1 MGSIICSLS
10 YSSRFCLSFF
20 PDSSVRQSFLFVV
33 NPRSGTTLGR
43 EADSLVPWLEQKAQE
58 AGYRAKAVI
67 TQAPRHATQLASEAA
82 ATQQWTTV
90 VAVGGDGTVNEVA
103 QGLLHSPVLLGILP
117 LGSGNG
123 LARHL
128 GIPLSLSAALDHLFT
143 STSKVIDSATL
154 NEQPFFC
161 VAGLGFDAY
170 VSQVFGQQPRRGLD
184 TYLRVSMQAYLD
196 YLPQRIRVNGHEA
209 KVFSLSFANAG
220 QFGNNAWVAP
230 QADLADGLLEV
241 CTVLPFP
248 KWYGTALTF
257 QLFTKNL
264 KSSTY
269 VSYQS
274 LPEITVET
282 ERPALVHYDGEPWQL
297 ATNQIKVK
305 VVPKSLRVK
314 A

>member
-1 MGSIICSLS
+1 M
-10 YSSRFCLSFF
+10 
-20 PDSSVRQSFLFVV
+20 V

-43 EADSLVPWLEQKAQE
+43 EADSMVAWLEQKAQE
-58 AGYRAKAVI
+58 AGYRAKVVI
-67 TQAPRHATQLASEAA
+67 TQARGHATQLAREAVA
-82 ATQQWTTV
+82 AQQWGTV

-103 QGLLHSPVLLGILP
+103 QGLLHSPISLGILP

-128 GIPLSLSAALDHLFT
+128 GIPLNVSAALNHLFT
-143 STSKVIDSATL
+143 SRSKAIDSATL
-154 NEQPFFC
+154 NSQPFFC

-196 YLPQRIRVNGHEA
+196 YLPQRIRLNGCEA
-209 KVFSLSFANAG
+209 EVFLLSFANAG

-230 QADLADGLLEV
+230 QADLTDGRLEV

-274 LPEITVET
+274 LSEITVET

-297 ATNQIKVK
+297 TTNQIEVK
-305 VVPKSLRVK
+305 VVPKSLWVK
-314 A
+314 G

>member
-1 MGSIICSLS
+1 M
-10 YSSRFCLSFF
+10 
-20 PDSSVRQSFLFVV
+20 
-33 NPRSGTTLGR
+33 
-43 EADSLVPWLEQKAQE
+43 VPWLEQKAQE
-58 AGYRAKAVI
+58 AGYRAKVVI
-67 TQAPRHATQLASEAA
+67 TQARGHATQLAREAVA
-82 ATQQWTTV
+82 AQQWGTV

-103 QGLLHSPVLLGILP
+103 QGLLHSHISLGILP

-128 GIPLSLSAALDHLFT
+128 GIPLNVSAALNHLFT
-143 STSKVIDSATL
+143 SRSKAIDSATL
-154 NEQPFFC
+154 NGQPFFC

-196 YLPQRIRVNGHEA
+196 YLPQRIRINGREA
-209 KVFSLSFANAG
+209 EVFSLSFANAG

-230 QADLADGLLEV
+230 QADLTDGRLEV

-274 LPEITVET
+274 LSEITVET

-297 ATNQIKVK
+297 TTNQIEVK

-314 A
+314 G

>member
-1 MGSIICSLS
+1 MVS
-10 YSSRFCLSFF
+10 
-20 PDSSVRQSFLFVV
+20 
-33 NPRSGTTLGR
+33 
-43 EADSLVPWLEQKAQE
+43 WLEHKAQKA
-58 AGYRAKAVI
+58 GHRAKAVI
-67 TQAPRHATQLASEAA
+67 TQARGHATELAREAVM
-82 ATQQWTTV
+82 TQQWGTV

-103 QGLLHSPVLLGILP
+103 RGLLHSPLALGILP

-128 GIPLSLSAALDHLFT
+128 GIPLTLSAALDRLFASR
-143 STSKVIDSATL
+143 STVIDSATL
-154 NEQPFFC
+154 NGQPFFC

-170 VSQVFGQQPRRGLD
+170 VGHLFGQQTKRGLD

-196 YLPQRIRVNGHEA
+196 YLPQSIRMEGLETE
-209 KVFSLSFANAG
+209 VFSLSFANAG

-230 QADLADGLLEV
+230 HADLTDGRLEV
-241 CTVLPFP
+241 CKVLPFP

-264 KSSTY
+264 RPSTY
-269 VSYQS
+269 VSYRS

-297 ATNQIKVK
+297 DTSRIEVK
-305 VVPKSLRVK
+305 IVPTSLRVK

>member
-1 MGSIICSLS
+1 MI
-10 YSSRFCLSFF
+10 
-20 PDSSVRQSFLFVV
+20 
-33 NPRSGTTLGR
+33 NPRSGTSLGR
-43 EADSLVPWLEQKAQE
+43 EADSMVSWLEQRAQE

-67 TQAPRHATQLASEAA
+67 TQAPRHAIQLAREVT
-82 ATQQWTTV
+82 ATHQFTTV

-103 QGLLHSPVLLGILP
+103 QGLLHSPISLGILP

-128 GIPLSLSAALDHLFT
+128 GIPLGLSAAVDHVLT
-143 STSKVIDSATL
+143 SASKVIDSATL
-154 NEQPFFC
+154 NGQPFFC
-161 VAGLGFDAY
+161 VAGLGFEAY

-196 YLPQRIRVNGHEA
+196 YLPQRIQISGHETE
-209 KVFSLSFANAG
+209 VFSLSFANAG

-305 VVPKSLRVK
+305 VVPRSLRVK

>member
-1 MGSIICSLS
+1 MAG
-10 YSSRFCLSFF
+10 
-20 PDSSVRQSFLFVV
+20 QSFLFLV

-43 EADSLVPWLEQKAQE
+43 EAHSMVSWLEQKAQE
-58 AGYRAKAVI
+58 AGYLAKAII
-67 TQAPRHATQLASEAA
+67 TQARGHATELASEAA
-82 ATQQWTTV
+82 ATQQWDTV

-103 QGLLHSPVLLGILP
+103 QGLLHSSTALGILP

-128 GIPLSLSAALDHLFT
+128 GIPLTLSAALHHLFT
-143 STSKVIDSATL
+143 SRNTIIDSATL
-154 NEQPFFC
+154 NGQPFFC

-170 VSQVFGQQPRRGLD
+170 VGQLFGQQPRRGWD

-196 YLPQRIRVNGHEA
+196 FLPQSVRVEGHDAEI
-209 KVFSLSFANAG
+209 FSLSFANAG

-230 QADLADGLLEV
+230 HADLTDGRLEV
-241 CTVLPFP
+241 CTVSPFP

-264 KSSTY
+264 RPSTY

-274 LPEITVET
+274 LAEVSVET
-282 ERPALVHYDGEPWQL
+282 PYPALVHYDGEPWQL
-297 ATNQIKVK
+297 DTFRIEVK
-305 VVPKSLRVK
+305 IVPRSLRVK

>member
-1 MGSIICSLS
+1 VAG
-10 YSSRFCLSFF
+10 
-20 PDSSVRQSFLFVV
+20 QSFLFLV
-33 NPRSGTTLGR
+33 NPRSGTRLGR
-43 EADSLVPWLEQKAQE
+43 EAHSMVSWLEHKAQKA
-58 AGYRAKAVI
+58 GHRAKAVI
-67 TQAPRHATQLASEAA
+67 TQARGHATELAREAVM
-82 ATQQWTTV
+82 TQQWGTV

-103 QGLLHSPVLLGILP
+103 RGLLHSPLALGILP

-128 GIPLSLSAALDHLFT
+128 GIPLTLSAALDRLFASR
-143 STSKVIDSATL
+143 STVIDSATL
-154 NEQPFFC
+154 NGQPFFC

-170 VSQVFGQQPRRGLD
+170 VGHLFGQQTKRGLD

-196 YLPQRIRVNGHEA
+196 YLPQSIRMEGLETE
-209 KVFSLSFANAG
+209 VFSLSFANAG

-230 QADLADGLLEV
+230 HADLTDGRLEV
-241 CTVLPFP
+241 CKVLPFP

-264 KSSTY
+264 RPSTY
-269 VSYQS
+269 VSYRS

-297 ATNQIKVK
+297 DTSRIEVK
-305 VVPKSLRVK
+305 IVPTSLRVK

>member
-1 MGSIICSLS
+1 M
-10 YSSRFCLSFF
+10 
-20 PDSSVRQSFLFVV
+20 
-33 NPRSGTTLGR
+33 
-43 EADSLVPWLEQKAQE
+43 VPWLEQKAQE
-58 AGYRAKAVI
+58 AGYRAKAVV
-67 TQAPRHATQLASEAA
+67 TQAQGHATQLASEAV
-82 ATQQWTTV
+82 ATQQWNTV

-103 QGLLHSPVLLGILP
+103 QGLLHSPVSLGILP

-128 GIPLSLSAALDHLFT
+128 GIPLSTSAALNHLFT
-143 STSKVIDSATL
+143 SATNLIDSATL

-170 VSQVFGQQPRRGLD
+170 VSQLFGQQPRRGLD

-196 YLPQRIRVNGHEA
+196 YLPQRIWTYGNETE
-209 KVFSLSFANAG
+209 VFSLSFANAG

-230 QADLADGLLEV
+230 HADLTDGRLEV

-248 KWYGTALTF
+248 KWYGTALAF

-269 VSYQS
+269 ISYQS
-274 LPEITVET
+274 LSEITVET
-282 ERPALVHYDGEPWQL
+282 ELPALVHYDGEPWQL

>member
-1 MGSIICSLS
+1 M
-10 YSSRFCLSFF
+10 
-20 PDSSVRQSFLFVV
+20 
-33 NPRSGTTLGR
+33 
-43 EADSLVPWLEQKAQE
+43 VPWLEQKAQE

-67 TQAPRHATQLASEAA
+67 TQAPGHATQLASEAA
-82 ATQQWTTV
+82 THQWTTV

-103 QGLLHSPVLLGILP
+103 RGLLHSPISLGILP

-128 GIPLSLSAALDHLFT
+128 GIPLSLSAAIDHLFT
-143 STSKVIDSATL
+143 STSKIIDSATL
-154 NEQPFFC
+154 NERPFFC
-161 VAGLGFDAY
+161 VAGLGFDAC
-170 VSQVFGQQPRRGLD
+170 VSQLFGQQPRRGLD

-196 YLPQRIRVNGHEA
+196 YLPQRVRIDGREA
-209 KVFSLSFANAG
+209 EIFSLSFANAG

-230 QADLADGLLEV
+230 QADLTDGLLEV

-257 QLFTKNL
+257 QLFTKSL

-274 LPEITVET
+274 LPEITIQT

-297 ATNQIKVK
+297 DINHIDVRI
-305 VVPKSLRVK
+305 VPKSLWVK

>member
-1 MGSIICSLS
+1 MVS
-10 YSSRFCLSFF
+10 
-20 PDSSVRQSFLFVV
+20 
-33 NPRSGTTLGR
+33 
-43 EADSLVPWLEQKAQE
+43 WLEQRAQE

-67 TQAPRHATQLASEAA
+67 TQAPRHATQLAREAA
-82 ATQQWTTV
+82 ATHQWTTV

-103 QGLLHSPVLLGILP
+103 QGLLHSPISLGILP

-128 GIPLSLSAALDHLFT
+128 GIPLNLSAAIDELFT
-143 STSKVIDSATL
+143 STSKFIDSATL
-154 NEQPFFC
+154 NDRPFFC

-170 VSQVFGQQPRRGLD
+170 VSQIFGQQPRRGLD

-196 YLPQRIRVNGHEA
+196 YIPQKIQIFGHKTE
-209 KVFSLSFANAG
+209 VFSLSFANAG

-230 QADLADGLLEV
+230 QADLTDGLLEV

-248 KWYGTALTF
+248 KWYGTALTY
-257 QLFTKNL
+257 QLFTKTL

-274 LPEITVET
+274 LPELTVET
-282 ERPALVHYDGEPWQL
+282 EQPALVHYDGEPWQL
-297 ATNQIKVK
+297 TTNQIKLK
-305 VVPKSLRVK
+305 IVPKSLRVK